1 MTQKALLD
9 SYRHGVLEQQRRE
22 LEQRMEMAV
31 KESEDKV
38 LDSSDGDVILSYF
51 STSYLHYVM

>member
-1 MTQKALLD
+1 MTQKTLLD

-22 LEQRMEMAV
+22 LEQRMEIAV

-38 LDSSDGDVILSYF
+38 VSSNGGDNLAILSSLMYF
-51 STSYLHYVM
+51 H

>member
-9 SYRHGVLEQQRRE
+9 SYRHGVLEEQRRE
-22 LEQRMEMAV
+22 LEQRMKMAV

-38 LDSSDGDVILSYF
+38 VEGMMEMLLYISNF
-51 STSYLHYVM
+51 H